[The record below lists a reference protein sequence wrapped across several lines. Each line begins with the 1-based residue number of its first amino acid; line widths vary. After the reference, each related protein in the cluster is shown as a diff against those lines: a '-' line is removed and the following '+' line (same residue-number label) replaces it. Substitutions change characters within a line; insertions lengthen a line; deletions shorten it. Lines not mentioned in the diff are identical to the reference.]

1 MSVPLYMGPR
11 LNWKAWQR
19 HGCSRKVLRWIRYG
33 VTVQGLASIQPFD
46 EGPSFCEGA
55 EKVAW
60 DKVKVDLMQK
70 GALRQIPHPSRYR
83 SRAFLIPK
91 KEMGAFRLICDLR
104 PFNRGSPPVVCDLDT
119 LYTLHQ
125 DVLKGSEG
133 FVIDLKDG
141 YYQLGVHPS
150 CQEYFSFTMNGEH
163 FCYTG
168 LPMGWNQAPGIF
180 ATFTR
185 EVAKML
191 NRSHAKKVV
200 ESAGVRYY
208 VARAESK
215 TRVYLDDF
223 LFLGHN
229 HVAACKLGKKARRLF
244 KELGLS
250 IKESKSNWVPN
261 TRFVHLG
268 LIVDTVKMQMEVPDD
283 KLVRIKQMAKMLLSA
298 ACGGA
303 RKVLKRQV
311 AVFAGLCNSV
321 GLALPPVRFFL
332 RSLFDSM
339 KKVVA
344 YDQKVRLSHQA
355 VRDLKWWVQLPRR
368 WNGRAMIHPSA
379 RVSLISD
386 ASDLGWACLYN
397 NEQAHGFWTKRE
409 QALPIHIRELLAL
422 KYGLQSFAHAVKGK
436 VVRAL
441 IDNSAVV
448 HTVDNGYVSKEIAFM
463 EALRGL
469 FWVVDQLQVKVLP
482 IYIPSAE
489 NTADALSRLRDN
501 EDWCLGK
508 TYFRM
513 IEHMWGPHT
522 VDRFASHT
530 SHLLP
535 VYNSYY
541 YDPCSAGVD
550 AFAQVDWGQHNNYC
564 NPPWSLIP
572 ELIEFIQ
579 HQPTMQL
586 TVVVP
591 DWPTVS
597 WYNQLMS
604 LNPVVVRIPK
614 GAQVFCSTL
623 HGAGRVWLNTRWP
636 VLLCRLEW

>member
-91 KEMGAFRLICDLR
+91 KEVGAFRLICDLR

-223 LFLGHN
+223 LFLGH
-229 HVAACKLGKKARRLF
+229 
-244 KELGLS
+244 
-250 IKESKSNWVPN
+250 
-261 TRFVHLG
+261 
-268 LIVDTVKMQMEVPDD
+268 D
-283 KLVRIKQMAKMLLSA
+283 
-298 ACGGA
+298 
-303 RKVLKRQV
+303 
-311 AVFAGLCNSV
+311 
-321 GLALPPVRFFL
+321 
-332 RSLFDSM
+332 
-339 KKVVA
+339 
-344 YDQKVRLSHQA
+344 
-355 VRDLKWWVQLPRR
+355 
-368 WNGRAMIHPSA
+368 
-379 RVSLISD
+379 
-386 ASDLGWACLYN
+386 
-397 NEQAHGFWTKRE
+397 
-409 QALPIHIRELLAL
+409 
-422 KYGLQSFAHAVKGK
+422 
-436 VVRAL
+436 
-441 IDNSAVV
+441 
-448 HTVDNGYVSKEIAFM
+448 
-463 EALRGL
+463 
-469 FWVVDQLQVKVLP
+469 
-482 IYIPSAE
+482 
-489 NTADALSRLRDN
+489 
-501 EDWCLGK
+501 
-508 TYFRM
+508 
-513 IEHMWGPHT
+513 
-522 VDRFASHT
+522 
-530 SHLLP
+530 
-535 VYNSYY
+535 
-541 YDPCSAGVD
+541 
-550 AFAQVDWGQHNNYC
+550 
-564 NPPWSLIP
+564 
-572 ELIEFIQ
+572 
-579 HQPTMQL
+579 
-586 TVVVP
+586 
-591 DWPTVS
+591 
-597 WYNQLMS
+597 
-604 LNPVVVRIPK
+604 
-614 GAQVFCSTL
+614 
-623 HGAGRVWLNTRWP
+623 
-636 VLLCRLEW
+636 